1 MVPEWSASLPENI
14 LFFYNWVVAGE
25 GGGGNSI
32 PIAQRPLPLTLST
45 SALTE
50 IDSQANVQAGKTIKK
65 PTGFSKQRAML
76 TSTSNNFE
84 TKFQY
89 CINYY

>member
-1 MVPEWSASLPENI
+1 MWCPNGRPVCPKI
-14 LFFYNWVVAGE
+14 LIFLQLGCGGG

-84 TKFQY
+84 TKFQN